1 MRCFALVCFA
11 WVFFRADSWQHAT
24 DMLAGMT
31 KGWSQGLSGWGQMRT
46 FWAGTDER
54 FFMLYFVLFMVLEW
68 LQFRRGIRWMWRG
81 IWRHAW
87 VEALFVL
94 GALMFSLRNEA
105 STFIYFAF

>member
-1 MRCFALVCFA
+1 
-11 WVFFRADSWQHAT
+11 
-24 DMLAGMT
+24 MLAGMT
-31 KGWSQGLSGWGQMRT
+31 KGWSRGLSGWGQMRT

-54 FFMLYFVLFMVLEW
+54 FFMLFFLLFMVLEW